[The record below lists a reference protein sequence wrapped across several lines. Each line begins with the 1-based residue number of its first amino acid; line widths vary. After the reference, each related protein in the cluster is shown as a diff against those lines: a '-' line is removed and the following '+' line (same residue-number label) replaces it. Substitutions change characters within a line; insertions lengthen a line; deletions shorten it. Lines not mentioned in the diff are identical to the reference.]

1 MQFGAGQ
8 GGGTDV
14 LSLWYDIC
22 LQLIYGNR
30 TQTDQSTVITS
41 FYSVVSVSLHWF
53 EGQDQMQWVITKNRI
68 FMIAYYLGKL

>member
-1 MQFGAGQ
+1 MQLGAGQ
-8 GGGTDV
+8 GNGTDV

-41 FYSVVSVSLHWF
+41 FYSVVSIPILYHCI
-53 EGQDQMQWVITKNRI
+53 DLK
-68 FMIAYYLGKL
+68 GKIRCSGLL